1 MYDKK
6 AVIYDCAKE
15 LFIINGFK
23 DTNIAMI
30 TEKANVAVGTFYS
43 YYPSKEKLFFEIFLE
58 ENIKLKKQCLTVI
71 DMRQKPLEVISHM
84 MALNSEGFRTNPILV
99 EWYDKKVFAKI
110 EKLFREEHGSQST
123 EFLYDY
129 FLDLVKQWQQQNVI
143 RDDIDST
150 MIMKIFTAIMNV
162 DVHKEEI
169 GIEYFPQLLNVMTE
183 LIMESLMV
191 NP

>member
-1 MYDKK
+1 
-6 AVIYDCAKE
+6 
-15 LFIINGFK
+15 
-23 DTNIAMI
+23 
-30 TEKANVAVGTFYS
+30 
-43 YYPSKEKLFFEIFLE
+43 
-58 ENIKLKKQCLTVI
+58 
-71 DMRQKPLEVISHM
+71 
-84 MALNSEGFRTNPILV
+84 
-99 EWYDKKVFAKI
+99 
-110 EKLFREEHGSQST
+110 
-123 EFLYDY
+123 
-129 FLDLVKQWQQQNVI
+129 LVKQWQQQNVI